1 MISVGKNKEGYGYKY
16 TDISKIN
23 EVLAHE
29 GWDYY
34 QFVDVVDGEDYI
46 MTTKIDMESGATE
59 TVRGCRV
66 VNASLQGVK
75 NPAQE
80 QGSALTYARRYSL
93 LMAFGMATED
103 NDASNKS
110 NIIKFISKKTS
121 KNEQAQMVISNFCES
136 ENIKTLETATSE
148 QVTGLYF
155 ILKFGGYFNG

>member
-23 EVLAHE
+23 EVLASD
-29 GWDYY
+29 GWDYF
-34 QFVDVVDGEDYI
+34 QFIDVVDGEDYI

-110 NIIKFISKKTS
+110 NIIKLISTKS
-121 KNEQAQMVISNFCES
+121 AKNPQMQEVIKNFCEH
-136 ENIKTLETATSE
+136 EEIKVVEKATYE
-148 QVTGLYF
+148 QVIGLYF
-155 ILKFGGYFNG
+155 VLKFGGYFNG

>member
-23 EVLAHE
+23 EVLASE
-29 GWDYY
+29 GWDYFQY
-34 QFVDVVDGEDYI
+34 IDVVDGNDYI
-46 MTTKIDMESGATE
+46 MTVKKNTNTGETE
-59 TVRGCRV
+59 TLRGCRV

-80 QGSALTYARRYSL
+80 QGSALTYSRRYSL

-121 KNEQAQMVISNFCES
+121 KNEQAQMVISNFCEA
-136 ENIKTLETATSE
+136 ENIKALETATSE

>member
-23 EVLAHE
+23 EVLASL

-34 QFVDVVDGEDYI
+34 QYVDVVDGEDYI
-46 MTTKIDMESGATE
+46 MTVKINTETGATE

-110 NIIKFISKKTS
+110 NVIKFISKKTS
-121 KNEQAQMVISNFCES
+121 KNEQAQMVISNFCET
-136 ENIKTLETATSE
+136 EGIKALETATTE

>member
-23 EVLAHE
+23 EVLASLNL
-29 GWDYY
+29 DYY
-34 QFVDVVDGEDYI
+34 QYVDVVDGEDYI
-46 MTTKIDMESGATE
+46 MTVKINTETGATE

>member
-23 EVLAHE
+23 EVLASL

-34 QFVDVVDGEDYI
+34 QYVDVVDGEDYI
-46 MTTKIDMESGATE
+46 MTVKINTETGATE

-121 KNEQAQMVISNFCES
+121 KNEQAQMVISNFCEA
-136 ENIKTLETATSE
+136 ENIKALETATSE

>member
-23 EVLAHE
+23 EVLASL

-34 QFVDVVDGEDYI
+34 QYVDVVDGEDYI
-46 MTTKIDMESGATE
+46 MTVKINTETGATE

-136 ENIKTLETATSE
+136 ENIKALETATSE

>member
-1 MISVGKNKEGYGYKY
+1 M
-16 TDISKIN
+16 
-23 EVLAHE
+23 LAHE

-34 QFVDVVDGEDYI
+34 QYVDVVDGEDYI
-46 MTTKIDMESGATE
+46 VTVKIWLEDGTTE

-110 NIIKFISKKTS
+110 NIIKLISTKS
-121 KNEQAQMVISNFCES
+121 AKNPQMQEVIKNFCEH
-136 ENIKTLETATSE
+136 EEIKAVEKATYE
-148 QVTGLYF
+148 QVIGLYF
-155 ILKFGGYFNG
+155 VLKFGGYFNG

>member
-23 EVLAHE
+23 EVLASD
-29 GWDYY
+29 GWDYF
-34 QFVDVVDGEDYI
+34 QFIDVVDGEDYI

-110 NIIKFISKKTS
+110 NIIKLILTKSS
-121 KNEQAQMVISNFCES
+121 KNPQMQEVIKNFCVHE
-136 ENIKTLETATSE
+136 EIKAVEKATYE
-148 QVTGLYF
+148 QVIGLYF
-155 ILKFGGYFNG
+155 VLKFGGYFNG

>member
-1 MISVGKNKEGYGYKY
+1 MFRVPKNKQGYGYKY
-16 TDISKIN
+16 ADLSQIHQLLEENGLS
-23 EVLAHE
+23 
-29 GWDYY
+29 YY
-34 QFVDVVDGEDYI
+34 QFVKCIDGNDYI
-46 MTTKIDMESGATE
+46 MTVKIDTETGATE

-110 NIIKFISKKTS
+110 NIIKLISTKS
-121 KNEQAQMVISNFCES
+121 AKNPQMQEVIKNFCEH
-136 ENIKTLETATSE
+136 EEIKAVEKATYE
-148 QVTGLYF
+148 QVIGLYF
-155 ILKFGGYFNG
+155 VLKFGGYFNG

>member
-34 QFVDVVDGEDYI
+34 QYVDVVDGEDYI
-46 MTTKIDMESGATE
+46 VTVKIWLEDGTTE

-110 NIIKFISKKTS
+110 NIIKVISKKTS
-121 KNEQAQMVISNFCES
+121 KNEQAQMVISNFCEH
-136 ENIKTLETATSE
+136 EEIKAVEKATYE
-148 QVTGLYF
+148 QVIGLYF
-155 ILKFGGYFNG
+155 VLKFGGYFNG

>member
-23 EVLAHE
+23 EVLALE

-34 QFVDVVDGEDYI
+34 QYVDVVDGEDYI
-46 MTTKIDMESGATE
+46 VTVKVNTE
-59 TVRGCRV
+59 TGKKETLRGCRV

-110 NIIKFISKKTS
+110 NIIKLISTKS
-121 KNEQAQMVISNFCES
+121 AKNPQMQEVIKNFCEH
-136 ENIKTLETATSE
+136 EEIKAVEKATYE
-148 QVTGLYF
+148 QVIGLYF
-155 ILKFGGYFNG
+155 VLKFGGYFNG